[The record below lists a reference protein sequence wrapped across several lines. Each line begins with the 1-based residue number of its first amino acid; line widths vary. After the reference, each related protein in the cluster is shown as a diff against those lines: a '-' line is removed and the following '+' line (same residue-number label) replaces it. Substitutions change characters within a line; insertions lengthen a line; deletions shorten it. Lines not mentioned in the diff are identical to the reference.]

1 MTLGPF
7 WLHFPLDACRPCT
20 LFTSL
25 NYMTRVRKKDDSAEV
40 RRVTWV
46 GLGWNAALSVAKFVV
61 GVVGNSQ
68 ALVADAIHSASD
80 FVTDVAVIV
89 GSHFW
94 NSPPDAEHPYGHR
107 RFETLVTIGIGLAVA
122 AVGVGIG
129 YKAVL
134 ALLAGEGS
142 HPEVSVA
149 VMALASIVVKEILFR
164 YTRNAGRKIRSQVLE
179 ANAWHHR
186 SDAFSSIPVL
196 VAVVFA
202 ILLPELWFADSV
214 GALIVAFFIL
224 HSAIEI
230 AWPGLRQLVD
240 YGASADI
247 LEKLKREALSHP
259 KVISLHGFRSR
270 YVGSDLH
277 VDVHIVVDDQM
288 TLKDAHDVA
297 EEVEQLLI
305 DSGENVVDAMVH
317 IDPYNA
323 KRAAQNEIKTI
334 EK

>member
-1 MTLGPF
+1 
-7 WLHFPLDACRPCT
+7 
-20 LFTSL
+20 
-25 NYMTRVRKKDDSAEV
+25 MTRVRKKDDSAEV
-40 RRVTWV
+40 RKVTWV
-46 GLGWNAALSVAKFVV
+46 GLGWNAALSVAKFIV
-61 GVVGNSQ
+61 GFWGNSQ
-68 ALVADAIHSASD
+68 ALVADAVHSASD
-80 FVTDVAVIV
+80 FATDVAVIV

-107 RFETLVTIGIGLAVA
+107 RFETLITIGIGLAVA

-129 YKAVL
+129 YKSVL
-134 ALLAGEGS
+134 ALLAGEVS
-142 HPEVSVA
+142 RPEMPVA
-149 VMALASIVVKEILFR
+149 IMALASILVKEGLFF
-164 YTRNAGRKIRSQVLE
+164 YTRNAGRKIRSQALE

-186 SDAFSSIPVL
+186 SDSFSSIPVL
-196 VAVVFA
+196 VAVIFA
-202 ILLPELWFADSV
+202 LLLPQMWFADSV
-214 GALIVAFFIL
+214 GALIVAFFIM

-230 AWPGLRQLVD
+230 AAPGLHQLVD
-240 YGASADI
+240 RGANPEI
-247 LEKLKREALSHP
+247 LENLRNLALSHP
-259 KVISLHGFRSR
+259 KVISLHGLRSR

-305 DSGENVVDAMVH
+305 DSDENVVDALVH

-323 KRAAQNEIKTI
+323 NRVVQGDIKTI

>member
-1 MTLGPF
+1 
-7 WLHFPLDACRPCT
+7 
-20 LFTSL
+20 
-25 NYMTRVRKKDDSAEV
+25 MTRVRKKDDSAEV
-40 RRVTWV
+40 RKVTWV
-46 GLGWNAALSVAKFVV
+46 GLAWNAALSVAKFVV
-61 GVVGNSQ
+61 GIFGNSQ

-107 RFETLVTIGIGLAVA
+107 RFETLITIGIGLAVA

-129 YKAVL
+129 YKAIL
-134 ALLAGEGS
+134 ALLAGDAS
-142 HPEVSVA
+142 HPELSVA
-149 VMALASIVVKEILFR
+149 IMAFASILVKELLFR
-164 YTRNAGRKIRSQVLE
+164 YTRNAGKKIRSQALE

-186 SDAFSSIPVL
+186 SDSFSSIPVL
-196 VAVVFA
+196 VAVIFA
-202 ILLPELWFADSV
+202 IVLPQLWFADSV
-214 GALIVAFFIL
+214 GALIVAFFIM
-224 HSAIEI
+224 HSAVEI

-240 YGASADI
+240 YGANANV
-247 LEKLKREALSHP
+247 LENLKNIALSHP
-259 KVISLHGFRSR
+259 KVISLHGLRSR

-297 EEVEQLLI
+297 EQVEQLLI
-305 DSGENVVDAMVH
+305 DSDENVVDALVH

-323 KRAAQNEIKTI
+323 KRAAQGDIKTI